1 MGITRQQKYHLF
13 FLFSA
18 YEVIPNKVSI
28 LYPRLQPI
36 LELGVLC
43 Y

>member
-1 MGITRQQKYHLF
+1 MGLTRQQKYHIF

-18 YEVIPNKVSI
+18 YEMIPIKVSI
-28 LYPRLQPI
+28 LYPRWQPI
-36 LELGVLC
+36 LKLSDLC